1 MFTGYL
7 PPRFLMS
14 EVLKTNTLP
23 LWNPYIAFGIPF
35 YGDMSGTY
43 WSPITWL
50 IASTCGYNAYTLSIE
65 VMLYIIIGAFGM
77 YILSSQYTNKKYI
90 CFIAAVAYIG
100 NGYMVGHLQHLN
112 WLSGA
117 AFLPWCLWSINR
129 MLKSSSLQTIL
140 LAVLLFYFF
149 IASAHPGIIIGALYF
164 FIPYILYKL
173 ANRTGISQGTSI
185 TIPLKTLFTFLL
197 LLLLL
202 AAGLIIA
209 YADIFSEFGRKEKLA
224 LDLVLRE
231 NTNIQSWISLL
242 LPFSTTKNPELF
254 NNDIALRNSY
264 CGLLILS
271 FFIFGFL
278 QKMKRDQIFF
288 LCSSFFFFILSAGGV
303 FKLFVYKFL
312 PLLGYVR
319 VNGEFRIFTIIGLII
334 IAVVVMDEFNP
345 ADSKQLKKMSLVM
358 KCLMVLLAFSFIA
371 GIYIFLNDAKENS
384 LFQTTHSFFN
394 NIRLHLKLLV
404 DQVSFAETLVIQS
417 IIQIILLALL
427 LFFLKRNKTRQI
439 LFIVCIDIILAT
451 LMNLPYTG
459 VGKEPVNKINTI
471 LKKSPNGIPVPELK
485 PVNEAAI
492 IPLNE
497 EKLLGD
503 WSFYNKQPGPR
514 HDVHYPIKL
523 SSVVTYYQLQKKD
536 SNYNVNR
543 YPLLFITDS
552 TIKYPLTQILKIK
565 KNDLTYYSVNQLHL
579 EFTSPQNGN
588 LVFLQN
594 FYKYWLVKNESGIT
608 HPPKLVTG
616 FMYTPVKQG
625 NNKLSFEFTPAHIPY
640 LLLSTLILLC
650 IYIFLCFIAKAKKN
664 LFN

>member
-35 YGDMSGTY
+35 YGDMSGAY
-43 WSPITWL
+43 WSPVTWL
-50 IASTCGYNAYTLSIE
+50 IASTSGYNAYTLTIE
-65 VMLYIIIGAFGM
+65 VMIYIVTGAIGM
-77 YILSSQYTNKKYI
+77 YILSSQYTTKKYI

-129 MLKSSSLQTIL
+129 MFKSSSLQTIL
-140 LAVLLFYFF
+140 IAVLSFYFF
-149 IASAHPGIIIGALYF
+149 IASAHPGIVIGALYF
-164 FIPYILYKL
+164 FIPYIVFKL
-173 ANRTGISQGTSI
+173 FNRTHISPGTSI
-185 TIPLKTLFTFLL
+185 IIPIKTLFTFLL

-202 AAGLIIA
+202 AAGLIIG
-209 YADIFSEFGRKEKLA
+209 YADIYSEFGRKEKLG
-224 LDLVLRE
+224 LELVLAE
-231 NTNIQSWISLL
+231 NTTIQSWISIL

-271 FFIFGFL
+271 FFISGFL
-278 QKMKRDQIFF
+278 KKMKREQIFF
-288 LCSSFFFFILSAGGV
+288 LCSSLFFFILSTGGV
-303 FKLFVYKFL
+303 FKLFAYKFL

-334 IAVVVMDEFNP
+334 IAVMVIDEFNP
-345 ADSKQLKKMSLVM
+345 ADSKQLKKMSLVI
-358 KCLMVLLAFSFIA
+358 KGLIILLAFSFIA
-371 GIYIFLNDAKENS
+371 GIYIFLNDGKENS
-384 LFQTTHSFFN
+384 LFQTTHSFFS
-394 NIRLHLKLLV
+394 NIRPNLKSLV
-404 DQVSFAETLVIQS
+404 DQISFAETLLIQS
-417 IIQIILLALL
+417 VLQISLLALL
-427 LFFLKRNKTRQI
+427 LFFLKKNKTRQI

-459 VGKEPVNKINTI
+459 VGKEPVKKINAI
-471 LKKSPNGIPVPELK
+471 LQKSPDGIPVPDLK
-485 PVNEAAI
+485 PVNDAAT
-492 IPLNE
+492 IPPDE
-497 EKLLGD
+497 EKLIGD
-503 WSFYNKQPGPR
+503 WSFYNKQPGPI
-514 HDVHYPIKL
+514 HDVYYPIKL
-523 SSVVTYYQLQKKD
+523 NSVVTYYQLQKKD

-543 YPLLFITDS
+543 HPLLFITDS
-552 TIKYPLTQILKIK
+552 SIKYPLTQILKIK
-565 KNDLTYYSVNQLHL
+565 KDDLTYYSVNQLHL

-594 FYKYWLVKNESGIT
+594 SYKYWLVKNENETS
-608 HPPKLVTG
+608 HPSKLVTG
-616 FMYTPVKQG
+616 FMYIPVKQG
-625 NNKLSFEFTPAHIPY
+625 NNKLTFEFKPAHIPF
-640 LLLSTLILLC
+640 LLLSTLVLLC
-650 IYIFLCFIAKAKKN
+650 IYIFLCFTAKAKNN